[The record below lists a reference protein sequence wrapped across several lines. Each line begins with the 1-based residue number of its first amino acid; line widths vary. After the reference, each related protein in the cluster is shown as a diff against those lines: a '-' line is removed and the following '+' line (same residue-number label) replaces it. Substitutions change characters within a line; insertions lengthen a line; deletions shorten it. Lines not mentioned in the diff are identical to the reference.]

1 MNGNIKLENYY
12 LNYFERNILLIFF
25 LILNNNMKVS
35 NHKYLYE
42 PKLLRSLEGNE
53 TGIMA
58 LDSES
63 QGFISSLLNS
73 LV

>member
-1 MNGNIKLENYY
+1 
-12 LNYFERNILLIFF
+12 
-25 LILNNNMKVS
+25 MKVS

-63 QGFISSLLNS
+63 QCLISSLLNS